1 MSKKE
6 RKGFAKEF
14 KEFIFRGN
22 IVDMAVGV
30 IVGGAFTAV
39 VNGLSNFVLKP
50 IINWILALITGSSS
64 LDGIFTYLRKVEV
77 EQSVLDAV
85 TGLPTGETETVIDL
99 TQSIYIDWGSF
110 INAIINFLLV
120 ALTLFVIIKVI
131 NSLRRAADEAK
142 AKALAKKEEKVEE
155 VAE

>member
-6 RKGFAKEF
+6 RKGLVKEF

-50 IINWILALITGSSS
+50 IINWMLFLITGSSS
-64 LDGIFTYLRKVEV
+64 SEEIYTYLHKEYTAVEV
-77 EQSVLDAV
+77 LDSA
-85 TGLPTGETETVIDL
+85 GAPTGETVMELDL
-99 TQSIYIDWGSF
+99 AKSIYIDWGSF
-110 INAIINFLLV
+110 INAIVNFLLI
-120 ALTLFVIIKVI
+120 AFTLFIIIKVI
-131 NSLRRAADEAK
+131 NGVRRAADEAK
-142 AKALAKKEEKVEE
+142 EKIKARKDEAATEE
-155 VAE
+155 AE

>member
-1 MSKKE
+1 MSNKE
-6 RKGFAKEF
+6 RKGFVKEF

-77 EQSVLDAV
+77 EQPVLDAA
-85 TGLPTGETETVIDL
+85 TGLPTGKTETVIDL

-142 AKALAKKEEKVEE
+142 AKIQAKKEEKEE
-155 VAE
+155 VVE

>member
-1 MSKKE
+1 MSNKE
-6 RKGFAKEF
+6 RKGFVKEF

-77 EQSVLDAV
+77 EQAVVDAA
-85 TGLPTGETETVIDL
+85 TGLPTGQTEMVIDL
-99 TQSIYIDWGSF
+99 AQSIYIDWGSF

-131 NSLRRAADEAK
+131 NSLRRAADETK
-142 AKALAKKEEKVEE
+142 AKALAKREEKEEVVE
-155 VAE
+155 

>member
-1 MSKKE
+1 MAEKKL
-6 RKGFAKEF
+6 GFFGEF
-14 KEFIFRGN
+14 KKFITRGN
-22 IVDMAVGV
+22 IVDMSVGV
-30 IVGGAFTAV
+30 IVGGAFTAI
-39 VNGLSNFVLKP
+39 VNGLSNFILKP

>member
-1 MSKKE
+1 MSNKE
-6 RKGFAKEF
+6 RKGFVKEF

-77 EQSVLDAV
+77 EQAVVDAA
-85 TGLPTGETETVIDL
+85 TGLPTGQTEMVIDL
-99 TQSIYIDWGSF
+99 AQSIYIDWGSF

-120 ALTLFVIIKVI
+120 ALTLFVIIKII

-142 AKALAKKEEKVEE
+142 AKIQAKKEEKEE
-155 VAE
+155 VVE

>member
-1 MSKKE
+1 M
-6 RKGFAKEF
+6 KGLMNEF
-14 KEFIFRGN
+14 KEFIMRGN
-22 IVDMAVGV
+22 VVDMAVGV

-77 EQSVLDAV
+77 EQAVVDAA
-85 TGLPTGETETVIDL
+85 TGLPTGETEMVIDL
-99 TQSIYIDWGSF
+99 AQSIYIDWGSF

-142 AKALAKKEEKVEE
+142 AKIQAKIEEKEEVVE
-155 VAE
+155 

>member
-1 MSKKE
+1 MSNKE
-6 RKGFAKEF
+6 RKGFVKEF

-77 EQSVLDAV
+77 EQAVVDAA
-85 TGLPTGETETVIDL
+85 TGLPTGETEMVIDL
-99 TQSIYIDWGSF
+99 AQSIYIDWGSF

-142 AKALAKKEEKVEE
+142 AKIQVKKEEKEE
-155 VAE
+155 VVE

>member
-1 MSKKE
+1 MSNKE
-6 RKGFAKEF
+6 RKGFVKEF

-77 EQSVLDAV
+77 EQAVVDAA
-85 TGLPTGETETVIDL
+85 TGLPTGETEMVIDL
-99 TQSIYIDWGSF
+99 AQSIYIDWGSF

-142 AKALAKKEEKVEE
+142 AKIQAKKEEKEE
-155 VAE
+155 VVE

>member
-1 MSKKE
+1 MSKNE
-6 RKGFAKEF
+6 RKGFVKEF

-77 EQSVLDAV
+77 EQAVVDAA
-85 TGLPTGETETVIDL
+85 TGLPTGETEMVIDL
-99 TQSIYIDWGSF
+99 AQSIYIDWGSF

-142 AKALAKKEEKVEE
+142 AKIQAKKEEKEE
-155 VAE
+155 VVE

>member
-1 MSKKE
+1 MSNKE
-6 RKGFAKEF
+6 RKGFVKEF

-77 EQSVLDAV
+77 EQAVVDAV
-85 TGLPTGETETVIDL
+85 TGLPTGETEMVIDL
-99 TQSIYIDWGSF
+99 AQSIYIDWGSF

-142 AKALAKKEEKVEE
+142 AKALAKREEKEEVVE
-155 VAE
+155 